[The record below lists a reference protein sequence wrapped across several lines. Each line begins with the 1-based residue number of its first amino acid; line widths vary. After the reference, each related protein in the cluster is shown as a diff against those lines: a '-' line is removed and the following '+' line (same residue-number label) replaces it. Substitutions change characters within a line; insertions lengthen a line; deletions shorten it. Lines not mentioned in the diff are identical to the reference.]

1 MQGMRSDASFKKISF
16 PLDKPS
22 RWGQFIGTPCGEI
35 QPKKPKKPK
44 KQKKKGKELLF
55 FCVFFWRIV
64 FCWVFLTQQNGV
76 RWAPRKKTKKNNNT
90 AAQNSTKKKKVARCD

>member
-35 QPKKPKKPK
+35 QPKKPKNQK
-44 KQKKKGKELLF
+44 KQQKERQRTPFLL
-55 FCVFFWRIV
+55 CVFFWRIV

-90 AAQNSTKKKKVARCD
+90 ADQTKKVARCD